1 MSKKGYRLIRTEKI
15 LYEFEPCR
23 PNQVKYCID
32 FIGHKSK
39 EEADNYYMFL
49 EDMGYKVFYKNI
61 NLNYSIGKIRWRPWA
76 ENATTF
82 NRELLI
88 VEKANNGKPFELHTS
103 YEDKAYYYKNL
114 RNPWLLILFL
124 FAISA
129 IMKTS
134 VVFGSLTLITLIP
147 VLIYQWQIIKS
158 RRESKTSES

>member
-1 MSKKGYRLIRTEKI
+1 MSKKYYRFFGGLLNAQKKWLNNMSKKGYRLIRTEKI

-39 EEADNYYMFL
+39 EEAD
-49 EDMGYKVFYKNI
+49 D
-61 NLNYSIGKIRWRPWA
+61 
-76 ENATTF
+76 
-82 NRELLI
+82 
-88 VEKANNGKPFELHTS
+88 GKPFELHTS
-103 YEDKAYYYKNL
+103 YEDKTYYYKNL

-134 VVFGSLTLITLIP
+134 VVFGSLALITLIP
-147 VLIYQWQIIKS
+147 VLL
-158 RRESKTSES
+158 